1 MKPMNE
7 GMRVLQLRNVMDKGE
22 GWGRDQGREVYQR
35 LLRFVEDSPGVL
47 VFKVSMKGVNRLDI
61 SFSSE
66 TVIELAR
73 RYRGRKGFCLI
84 DLTDQDLIENLDAAA
99 QKKEQPMLVW
109 HTRSADLIGLEP
121 SEGTREAFSF
131 AMGRQECRATE
142 FAQSRG
148 ISIHNASSKFKQLW
162 EQGFL
167 LRREAAAE
175 SGGVEFVYQRIG

>member
-1 MKPMNE
+1 M
-7 GMRVLQLRNVMDKGE
+7 LQLRNVMDKGE
-22 GWGRDQGREVYQR
+22 GWGREQGREVYQR
-35 LLRFVEDSPGVL
+35 MLRFVEDSPGVL

-66 TVIELAR
+66 TVVELAR
-73 RYRGRKGFCLI
+73 RFRGRKGFCLV
-84 DLTDQDLIENLDAAA
+84 DLTDRDLIENLDAAA

-109 HTRSADLIGLEP
+109 HGRSADLIGTTP

-131 AMGRQECRATE
+131 AMGRPECRAAE

-148 ISIHNASSKFKQLW
+148 ISINNASSKFKQLW

-167 LRREAAAE
+167 LRREAIAE
-175 SGGVEFVYQRIG
+175 SGGVEYLYQRIG

>member
-1 MKPMNE
+1 MNE
-7 GMRVLQLRNVMDKGE
+7 GVRVLQLRNVMDKGE

-35 LLRFVEDSPGVL
+35 MLRFVEDSPGVL

-84 DLTDQDLIENLDAAA
+84 DLADQDLIENLDAAA

-109 HTRSADLIGLEP
+109 RGRSADLIGAEP
-121 SEGTREAFSF
+121 SEGAREAFSF
-131 AMGRQECRATE
+131 AMGRTECRATE
-142 FAQSRG
+142 FAQNRS
-148 ISIHNASSKFKQLW
+148 ISINNASSKFKQLW

-167 LRREAAAE
+167 LRREAIAE
-175 SGGVEFVYQRIG
+175 SGGVEYVYQRIG

>member
-1 MKPMNE
+1 MNE
-7 GMRVLQLRNVMDKGE
+7 GVRVLQLRNVMDKGE
-22 GWGRDQGREVYQR
+22 GWGREQGREVYQR
-35 LLRFVEDSPGVL
+35 MLRFVEDSPGVL

-66 TVIELAR
+66 TVVELAR
-73 RYRGRKGFCLI
+73 RFRGRKGFCLV

-109 HTRSADLIGLEP
+109 HGRSADLIGTAP

-131 AMGRQECRATE
+131 AMGRPECRAAE

-148 ISIHNASSKFKQLW
+148 ISINNASSKFKQLW

-167 LRREAAAE
+167 LRREAIAE
-175 SGGVEFVYQRIG
+175 SGGVEYLYQRIG